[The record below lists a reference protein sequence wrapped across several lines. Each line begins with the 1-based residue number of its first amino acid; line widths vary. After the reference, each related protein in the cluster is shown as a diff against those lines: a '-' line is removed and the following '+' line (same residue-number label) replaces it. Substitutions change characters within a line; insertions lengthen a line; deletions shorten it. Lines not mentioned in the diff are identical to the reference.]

1 MVTKTLKKLEK
12 KQEKILKSQIKKR
25 TILYIIYENIYG
37 YIIINTTYL
46 FLKLFELL
54 NL

>member
-12 KQEKILKSQIKKR
+12 KAGKNIKKSNKKR

-46 FLKLFELL
+46 FLKLL
-54 NL
+54 

>member
-1 MVTKTLKKLEK
+1 MVTKTLKSRK
-12 KQEKILKSQIKKR
+12 KVGKNIKSQTKKRKR

-46 FLKLFELL
+46 FLKLS
-54 NL
+54 